1 MPSSLF
7 FYGTLCHLP
16 LLARVLGRS
25 IDDLKAVSATLPG
38 YASYLVKDA
47 DFPVLVADT
56 MAEAQGVWVTDLTQ
70 EDIARLD
77 FYEGGFGYRL
87 ETVDIQARGAL
98 HKAQVYFADQTYDLE
113 GPWRLEDWATK
124 WGEITV
130 IAADEL
136 MGHFG
141 KTPAETIRPWRSYFA
156 SRAWASVLAQDTAPQ
171 TLRTSKTRNDIP
183 LFRQIGGYD
192 GFFRLKEIKIQYP
205 RFNGGMSD
213 VLQRAAFVAYDA
225 ALILPYD
232 PKTDRVLLI
241 EQLRYGPLAR
251 GDNAPWVLEPVA
263 GLVDAGE
270 APADTAMRE
279 ALEETGLE
287 ITRIEAMP
295 KAYASPGYSSEFFHC
310 FLGLLDLPEQP
321 AMLGGLLSENEDI
334 KSHIMPFDQ
343 AMALIE
349 TGEINAVPLIMMLYW
364 LDRERDRLRGSA

>member
-25 IDDLKAVSATLPG
+25 IEDLNAIPAVLPG

-47 DFPVLVADT
+47 DFPVLVADST
-56 MAEAQGVWVTDLTQ
+56 AFADGIWVRDLSAQ
-70 EDIARLD
+70 DIARLD

-87 ETVDIQARGAL
+87 ETVKITVDERAET
-98 HKAQVYFADQTYDLE
+98 AQVYFADQTYDLE
-113 GPWRLEDWATK
+113 GPWRLDDWAAK

-130 IAADEL
+130 IAAAEVMD
-136 MGHFG
+136 HFG
-141 KTPAETIRPWRSYFA
+141 KTVPETLRPWRPFFA
-156 SRAWASVLAQDTAPQ
+156 DRAWASILARDTGPQ
-171 TLRTSKTRNDIP
+171 TLRTRKSKADIP
-183 LFRQIGGYD
+183 LFRRRGGYD
-192 GFFRLKEIKIQYP
+192 GFFRLQEIEVQYP
-205 RFNGGMSD
+205 RFSGGMSD

-279 ALEETGLE
+279 ALEETGLS
-287 ITRIEAMP
+287 ISRVEAMP
-295 KAYASPGYSSEFFHC
+295 KAYASPGYSTEFFHC
-310 FLGLLDLPEQP
+310 FVGLLDLPEKP
-321 AMLGGLLSENEDI
+321 SLLGGLLSENEDI
-334 KSHIMPFDQ
+334 KSHIVSFDH
-343 AMALIE
+343 AMSLIE

-364 LDRERDRLRGSA
+364 LDRERDRLRRSA